1 MRTMTE
7 PFAASNTT
15 KRSRVIK
22 FRTTPAE
29 EAELQRRAQE
39 HGYAQ
44 LAEFIRTRL
53 LSAQVS
59 HDMRLAREIARIG
72 ELLNALLH
80 LAQATDS
87 PIPRDRIERLLD
99 AAEQMFLAHLPA
111 GSERG

>member
-1 MRTMTE
+1 MRNMTG
-7 PFAASNTT
+7 PVGKSNTT
-15 KRSRVIK
+15 KRSEEQKIRL
-22 FRTTPAE
+22 TPAE
-29 EAELQRRAQE
+29 KSELKRRAQE

-59 HDMRLAREIARIG
+59 HDMRLARDIARVG

-80 LAQATDS
+80 LAQGTDS

-99 AAEQMFLAHLPA
+99 AAEQLFLAHLPA